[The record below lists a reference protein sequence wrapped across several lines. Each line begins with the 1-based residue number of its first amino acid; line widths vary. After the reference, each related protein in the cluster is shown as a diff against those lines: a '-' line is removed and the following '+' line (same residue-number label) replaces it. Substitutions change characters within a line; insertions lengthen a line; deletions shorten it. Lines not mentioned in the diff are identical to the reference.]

1 MATRFVPREIVF
13 ILQAD
18 LIRRYGGLHG
28 VRDPG
33 LLSSA
38 LAQPKT
44 AVGGK
49 YRHRTVFE
57 KAAAYGYH
65 LCRNHSFVDG
75 NKRIAFVVMDVF
87 LQMNGREISASEEDA
102 YKVMSGLAAGKIS
115 KAALT
120 KWLRTHTRRSTSSSK

>member
-1 MATRFVPREIVF
+1 MATRFVPQEIVF
-13 ILQAD
+13 ILHAD

-38 LAQPKT
+38 LAQAKM

-49 YRHRTVFE
+49 SRHRTVFD

-65 LCRNHSFVDG
+65 LSRNHPFVDG

-102 YKVMSGLAAGKIS
+102 YTLMSALAAGEIS

-120 KWLRTHTRRSTSSSK
+120 KWLKSHTCRSTSSSK